1 MKQLVLVL
9 VLVIAMLCL
18 MAGAAY
24 AEVLS
29 AEADGLK
36 IFTLVDVQ
44 GEADTKLL
52 IGASEEQIARYVPSG
67 KLKSQIL
74 AFLVKLK
81 NYNILFDTG
90 IGEAKGGKMMSALKD
105 LGIAPSDINLIFLTH
120 LHGDHYGGL
129 VNKSGEAAFPNADV
143 YVSRIERIWWL
154 DERNDSNVRKALAL
168 YGKRLHVFEFGEQLL
183 PKIKAIDTSGHTP
196 GHTAFH
202 VKSSG
207 GKGEILIVGDIMHF
221 ADIQLPLPNIAV
233 TYDVDKAKAPEAR
246 KFILDTAAENNIPIA
261 GMHCPV
267 PGVWRINKN
276 GSGYERT
283 ALN

>member
-9 VLVIAMLCL
+9 AILFFI
-18 MAGAAY
+18 AGAAC
-24 AEVLS
+24 AENLF
-29 AEADGLK
+29 ADEAGDLK
-36 IFTLVDVQ
+36 IFTLVDAQ

-90 IGEAKGGKMMSALKD
+90 LGEAKGGKVMSA
-105 LGIAPSDINLIFLTH
+105 DINFIFLTH

-129 VNKSGEAAFPNADV
+129 VDKNGEAAFPNADV
-143 YVSRIERIWWL
+143 YVSRIEREWWL
-154 DERNDSNVRKALAL
+154 DDKHDENVRKALEL
-168 YGKRLHVFEFGEQLL
+168 YDKRLHVFEFGEMLL
-183 PKIKAIDTSGHTP
+183 PEIKSIDTSGHTP

-202 VKSSG
+202 IKSGG
-207 GKGEILIVGDIMHF
+207 GKGEILIVGDALHF

-233 TYDVDKAKAPEAR
+233 AYDVDKNKAPQAR
-246 KFILDTAAENNIPIA
+246 KFILDMAAENNIPIA

-267 PGVWRINKN
+267 PGLWRINKS
-276 GSGYERT
+276 GSGYERE